1 MSDHE
6 PVARRL
12 LIVFWTAGREC
23 PSRLSRQLLSDAG
36 ASCTGAS
43 IVGEV
48 PMPHEAVDG
57 WSMRVEVFA
66 LSATGD
72 TLMFRHLTRD
82 VPLG

>member
-1 MSDHE
+1 
-6 PVARRL
+6 
-12 LIVFWTAGREC
+12 
-23 PSRLSRQLLSDAG
+23 
-36 ASCTGAS
+36 
-43 IVGEV
+43 
-48 PMPHEAVDG
+48 MPHEAVDG